1 MLSLTKKLL
10 IGATLV
16 ASVVAVLP
24 GEQAAASPVGGRQ
37 AGVHRVDARATDVFR
52 LAFYGG
58 QTAAVVL
65 DGDGDTDLDLYVYD
79 ENGNLIGSDT
89 DGSDT
94 CVVRFRPR
102 WTGSFRIEVRNLGTV
117 YNEYAIVAA

>member
-10 IGATLV
+10 VGATLI
-16 ASVVAVLP
+16 ASFVSVLP
-24 GEQAAASPVGGRQ
+24 TAELTAAPVGGRIG
-37 AGVHRVDARATDVFR
+37 GVHRVDGRSTDVFR
-52 LAFYGG
+52 LRFYGSES
-58 QTAAVVL
+58 AAVVL
-65 DGDGDTDLDLYVYD
+65 DGDGDTDLDLYIYD

-117 YNEYAIVAA
+117 YNEYTIVAA